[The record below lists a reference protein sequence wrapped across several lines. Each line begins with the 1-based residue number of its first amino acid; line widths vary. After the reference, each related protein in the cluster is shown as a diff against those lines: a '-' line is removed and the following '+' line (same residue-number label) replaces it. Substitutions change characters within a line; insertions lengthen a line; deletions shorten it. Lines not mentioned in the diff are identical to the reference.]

1 MASVHKTL
9 SSPLIQKPHCQGVNC
24 PDRQWVMR
32 VKCPFISE
40 KPREV
45 RLGKKKFQSFVVQ
58 KQPLGEVVFYHRQF
72 DQTPIDRENGVCR
85 EMHSVIQR
93 SVEAWGGREWQGRPS
108 GSLTPSPVNG
118 KGQADV
124 RGGAPSLANRPRA
137 VKLTGPPM
145 TFHRLTAWAPLAA
158 STKLGRFSVSRKIE
172 HNCPLK

>member
-1 MASVHKTL
+1 
-9 SSPLIQKPHCQGVNC
+9 
-24 PDRQWVMR
+24 MR
-32 VKCPFISE
+32 VKCPFIPE

-93 SVEAWGGREWQGRPS
+93 WVEAWGGREWQGRPS

-124 RGGAPSLANRPRA
+124 RGGGPSLANRPRA

-145 TFHRLTAWAPLAA
+145 TFHRLTAWARLVA
-158 STKLGRFSVSRKIE
+158 STKLGRFSVSRKME